1 MIVTVYTSLDA
12 SSEAIYLWSSSRV
25 ILAKHTGAVQGLLLG
40 ITQAGNSP
48 CSMPCATAVI

>member
-1 MIVTVYTSLDA
+1 MIVTVYPSLDA

-25 ILAKHTGAVQGLLLG
+25 ILAKDTGAVQSLLLG

-48 CSMPCATAVI
+48 CCMSCATAVI